1 MCRLKVKVTANSHRP
16 GLVSL
21 VDKVLHCRVSSP
33 PVDGRANREL
43 EELLAEVLRLAKSA
57 VNVRWGHMARVKTVE
72 VEEIDEDKLFAIL
85 RQYLINAMR
94 E

>member
-1 MCRLKVKVTANSHRP
+1 MCRLKVRVTANSHRP
-16 GLVSL
+16 GIVSL
-21 VDKVLHCRVSSP
+21 ENKVLYCKVSSP

-72 VEEIDEDKLFAIL
+72 LEEIDEVKLFAIL
-85 RQYLINAMR
+85 RQHLNRVR